1 MQHSPLAKIGF
12 PLLAALVYSGIAIT
26 FKRLAN
32 QGIGPWRLTFATN
45 IGQAVAVLPLWFLG
59 DASPSIHL
67 LWQPAATALTF
78 LIGQIALFLAMD
90 RGDVSVVTPLLG
102 SKVIMVAALATALF
116 HKPVPKSLWLAATL
130 ATAATALL
138 SIGKPID
145 KHRLR
150 SSLAWGTVAALA
162 FSLTDILYEQWS
174 GNLDVWRF
182 SVLVF
187 SIMAALS
194 LPLIR
199 HLEPLPTSV
208 QHSFLPTIAILSL
221 VLGAQIVLVAYSIVE
236 ICGATLTNIL
246 YSSRGLFSVVLIWM
260 LGTRLGMTEADSSR
274 ELLPIRM
281 LASAIMLIAIALG
294 TLA

>member
-1 MQHSPLAKIGF
+1 MQHSALAKIGL
-12 PLLAALVYSGIAIT
+12 PLLAALVYSGIAIA
-26 FKRLAN
+26 FKRLASS
-32 QGIGPWRLTFATN
+32 GIGPWRLTFATN
-45 IGQAVAVLPLWFLG
+45 VGQAVAVLPLWFIG
-59 DASPSIHL
+59 HATPATQL

-102 SKVIMVAALATALF
+102 SKVIMVAALSAALF
-116 HKPVPKSLWLAATL
+116 KTPVPPRLWLAATL
-130 ATAATALL
+130 ATTATVLL
-138 SIGKPID
+138 GIGKPLD
-145 KHRLR
+145 RYRLR
-150 SSLAWGTVAALA
+150 SSLAWGTLAAFA

-174 GNLDVWRF
+174 SNLDVWRF

-199 HLEPLPTSV
+199 RLEPLPDS
-208 QHSFLPTIAILSL
+208 QKHSFISAIATLSL

-236 ICGATLTNIL
+236 VCGATLTNIL
-246 YSSRGLFSVVLIWM
+246 YSARGLFSVVLVWI
-260 LGTRLGMTEADSSR
+260 LGASLKMTEADSSR
-274 ELLPIRM
+274 DLLPIRL

>member
-1 MQHSPLAKIGF
+1 MQHSALAKIGL

-32 QGIGPWRLTFATN
+32 RGIGPCRLTFATN

-59 DASPSIHL
+59 DASPSTNL
-67 LWQPAATALTF
+67 LWQPAATALAF

-187 SIMAALS
+187 SMMAALS

-199 HLEPLPTSV
+199 HLEPLPASA
-208 QHSFLPTIAILSL
+208 QPSFLPTIATLSL

-236 ICGATLTNIL
+236 VCGATLTNIL
-246 YSSRGLFSVVLIWM
+246 YSSRGLFSVVLVWM